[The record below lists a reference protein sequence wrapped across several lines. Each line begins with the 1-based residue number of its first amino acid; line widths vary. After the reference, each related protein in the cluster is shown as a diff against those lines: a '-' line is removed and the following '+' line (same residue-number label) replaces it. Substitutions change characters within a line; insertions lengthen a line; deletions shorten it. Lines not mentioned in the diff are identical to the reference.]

1 MSRITVIG
9 GTGYAGSAIVAEA
22 AARGHQVTALSRS
35 LPGAPIPN
43 VTYVQGDAT
52 DEATLSATIE
62 GADVVVGALA
72 PRGPLTPRTFR
83 DVNRTIARLADAAGV
98 PLFVVGGY
106 SSLRPAPRADRFVTD
121 LSHVPAEFHDEIRAG
136 AALII
141 EDLPATPA
149 TLDWVF
155 VSPAL
160 RFGARMPA
168 ERLGRYRL
176 GDDVAVQPE
185 DGGAI
190 SAADYALGFVDLI
203 EKGDHHRAQ
212 VNLGH

>member
-9 GTGYAGSAIVAEA
+9 GTGYAGSAIAAEA

-35 LPGAPIPN
+35 LPGTPIPN

-52 DEATLSATIE
+52 DEATLWAPID
-62 GADVVVGALA
+62 GADAVVGALA
-72 PRGPLTPRTFR
+72 PRGLLAGTFR
-83 DVNRTIARLADAAGV
+83 DVYTTIARLADAAGV

-106 SSLRPAPRADRFVTD
+106 SSLRPAPGADRFVTD
-121 LSHVPAEFHDEIRAG
+121 LSHIPAELHDEIRAG

-160 RFGARMPA
+160 RFGARMPG
-168 ERLGRYRL
+168 ERLGHYRL
-176 GDDVAVQPE
+176 GGDVAVQPE

>member
-1 MSRITVIG
+1 VSRITVIG
-9 GTGYAGSAIVAEA
+9 GTGYAGSAIAAEA

-35 LPGAPIPN
+35 LPEAPIPN

-52 DEATLSATIE
+52 DEATLWAPIK
-62 GADVVVGALA
+62 GADAVVGALA
-72 PRGPLTPRTFR
+72 PRGPLAGTFR
-83 DVNRTIARLADAAGV
+83 DVYRTIARLADAAGL
-98 PLFVVGGY
+98 PLFIVGGY
-106 SSLRPAPRADRFVTD
+106 SSLRPAPGADRFVTD
-121 LSHVPAEFHDEIRAG
+121 LSHIPAELHDEIRAG

-149 TLDWVF
+149 TLNWIF

-160 RFGARMPA
+160 RFGARMPG
-168 ERLGRYRL
+168 EQLGRYRL
-176 GDDVAVQPE
+176 GNDVAVAPG

>member
-1 MSRITVIG
+1 VSRITVIG

-22 AARGHQVTALSRS
+22 AARGHQVTALARS
-35 LPGAPIPN
+35 LPGAPIRD
-43 VTYVQGDAT
+43 VTYIQGDAT
-52 DEATLSATIE
+52 DQATLRASVE

-72 PRGPLTPRTFR
+72 PRGPLAGAFR
-83 DVNRTIARLADAAGV
+83 DVYSTIARLADAAGV

-106 SSLRPAPRADRFVTD
+106 SSLRPAPGADRFVTD
-121 LSHVPAEFHDEIRAG
+121 LSHIPAELHDEIRAG

-160 RFGARMPA
+160 RFGARMPG
-168 ERLGRYRL
+168 EGLGRYRL
-176 GDDVAVQPE
+176 GDDVAVQPG

-212 VNLGH
+212 VNLCH

>member
-35 LPGAPIPN
+35 LPDAPIPY

-52 DEATLSATIE
+52 DDATLSELIE

-72 PRGPLTPRTFR
+72 PRGPLAGNFR
-83 DVNRTIARLADAAGV
+83 DVNGTIARLADAAGV
-98 PLFVVGGY
+98 PLVVVGGY
-106 SSLRPAPRADRFVTD
+106 SSLRPAPGADRFVTD
-121 LSHVPAEFHDEIRAG
+121 LSHIPAELHDEIRAG

-141 EDLPATPA
+141 EDLPATPE

-160 RFGARMPA
+160 RFGARMPG

-190 SAADYALGFVDLI
+190 SAADYALGLVDLI
-203 EKGDHHRAQ
+203 EKGDHHRAH
-212 VNLGH
+212 VNLAS